1 MTADTSTPTAPTV
14 DQLAG
19 EIIET
24 TSRLDET
31 SQRIGVALIRC
42 LARGVPVAAGVLAGE
57 AGLPEAE
64 VTGRLDR
71 MPWVY
76 RDEAGRVAGYFGITV
91 AEMGKHRLHLD
102 GHTVSAWCAWDTLF
116 LPDVIG
122 RTVQVTSRTP
132 DHDDPISLTVTPDG
146 LRDVTPPGTVVT
158 FVSPK
163 ADFIDDPIAN
173 FCHYVHFFPS
183 AESAAGW
190 TAQHPGT
197 FAVSLAEAYQLAEVL
212 TQTVFGNIVPPRQ
225 QRTAEQDPGSA
236 GPGEA
241 DSHPGGINVA
251 PQRPG

>member
-1 MTADTSTPTAPTV
+1 MPPAPTL
-14 DQLAG
+14 DQLAD
-19 EIIET
+19 EIVET
-24 TSRLDET
+24 ASRLDET
-31 SQRIGVALIRC
+31 GQRIGVALIRR
-42 LARGVPVAAGVLAGE
+42 LARGAPVATGVLAGD

-64 VTGRLDR
+64 VAGRLDR
-71 MPWVY
+71 MPVAY
-76 RDEAGRVAGYFGITV
+76 RDNDGRVVGYFGITV

-132 DHDDPISLTVTPDG
+132 DHDDPISLTVTPG
-146 LRDVTPPGTVVT
+146 GPRDVTPPGTVVT

-183 AESAAGW
+183 AESAAAW

-197 FAVSLAEAYQLAEVL
+197 FAVPLADAYQLAEVL
-212 TQTVFGNIVPPRQ
+212 TQTVFGKVVPPRK
-225 QRTAEQDPGSA
+225 QRTADEDRGSA
-236 GPGEA
+236 
-241 DSHPGGINVA
+241 
-251 PQRPG
+251 

>member
-1 MTADTSTPTAPTV
+1 MPDAPTV

-24 TSRLDET
+24 ASRLDET
-31 SQRIGVALIRC
+31 GQRIGVALIRR
-42 LARGVPVAAGVLAGE
+42 LARGVPVAADEVAAE

-64 VTGRLDR
+64 VAGRLDR
-71 MPWVY
+71 MPGVY
-76 RDEAGRVAGYFGITV
+76 RGEAGRVVGYFGITV

-132 DHDDPISLTVTPDG
+132 DRDDPVSLTVTPGG

-183 AESAAGW
+183 AESAAAW

-197 FAVSLAEAYQLAEVL
+197 FAVPLAEAYQLAGVL
-212 TQTVFGNIVPPRQ
+212 TQTVFGNVVPARRQ
-225 QRTAEQDPGSA
+225 HTAEQDQGSA
-236 GPGEA
+236 
-241 DSHPGGINVA
+241 
-251 PQRPG
+251 

>member
-1 MTADTSTPTAPTV
+1 MPTAPTV

-24 TSRLDET
+24 ASRLDET
-31 SQRIGVALIRC
+31 GQRIGVALIRR
-42 LARGVPVAAGVLAGE
+42 LARSAPVAAGVLAGD

-64 VTGRLDR
+64 VAGRLDR
-71 MPWVY
+71 MPGVY
-76 RDEAGRVAGYFGITV
+76 RDEAGRVVGYFGITV
-91 AEMGKHRLHLD
+91 LEMGRHRLHLD

-132 DHDDPISLTVTPDG
+132 DHDDPVSLTVTPGG

-183 AESAAGW
+183 AESAAAW

-197 FAVSLAEAYQLAEVL
+197 FALPVAEAYQLAGVL
-212 TQTVFGNIVPPRQ
+212 TQTVFGNVVPPRQ

-236 GPGEA
+236 
-241 DSHPGGINVA
+241 
-251 PQRPG
+251 